1 MDSPLDTPPPPAE
14 NQQKSRKE
22 YVHRTPAQRAAD
34 LVLIEQWALE
44 GYQMRQMEDKL
55 AAVRPYRLGFRSI
68 WLEVRR
74 LHKMWEQ
81 EAVAMVDANKN
92 QMLGV
97 LRKQEVELW
106 IAWEK
111 SKTEVTK
118 QTLTKR
124 EGGTGGAKDMKSA
137 VKVSA
142 YGDPAIMRLIL
153 DVQRQKAELLGL
165 NAAKKTELSGPNG
178 GAIPVKTSA
187 LSPEELHA
195 AVLSYAEEIAADKKH
210 GDDNHTSGEADAARP
225 AQPQQG

>member
-1 MDSPLDTPPPPAE
+1 MDSSLDTPPPPAE

-34 LVLIEQWALE
+34 LVFIEQWALE

-106 IAWEK
+106 TAWEK

-195 AVLSYAEEIAADKKH
+195 AVLSYAEEIKSETHGADDHPSEAATPV
-210 GDDNHTSGEADAARP
+210 GAA
-225 AQPQQG
+225 ATQQG